1 MSGADANET
10 ENLEKLKRELEEYRT
25 QNDILKEENS
35 RLSEELELK
44 KKKHSE
50 LNAKVEEE
58 KESYLSIQKQS
69 VEQIQ
74 KLGEENQILKETLN
88 QAKLE
93 LIQLRQE
100 KEKWADRSGTELER
114 VREEK
119 ERLELEINKLRLQLS
134 KPIAEE
140 KKNESQLADYV
151 ELQAAYSR
159 DHSQLE
165 FITDYVNHLES
176 QIDEELLRINSNL
189 TSLKDIPTHEKLEM
203 LVSSLQRPA
212 DARLTDVLSCADRY
226 LHRLVGD
233 ACDYVSDPVER
244 MKSQLEVTCRR
255 SQKLNYEYIQ
265 LKKKYSEILTERTS
279 VESIRPLIQ
288 RLAVHMHVV
297 SDTPVEWSDLAKALQ
312 RLDDIVVKHMPVV
325 GMRYQRMH
333 EQMEHDH
340 LELRRCQEELRRIK
354 NGYCTV

>member
-1 MSGADANET
+1 MSGPDANET

-114 VREEK
+114 VREE
-119 ERLELEINKLRLQLS
+119 
-134 KPIAEE
+134 
-140 KKNESQLADYV
+140 
-151 ELQAAYSR
+151 
-159 DHSQLE
+159 
-165 FITDYVNHLES
+165 
-176 QIDEELLRINSNL
+176 
-189 TSLKDIPTHEKLEM
+189 
-203 LVSSLQRPA
+203 
-212 DARLTDVLSCADRY
+212 
-226 LHRLVGD
+226 
-233 ACDYVSDPVER
+233 
-244 MKSQLEVTCRR
+244 
-255 SQKLNYEYIQ
+255 
-265 LKKKYSEILTERTS
+265 
-279 VESIRPLIQ
+279 
-288 RLAVHMHVV
+288 
-297 SDTPVEWSDLAKALQ
+297 
-312 RLDDIVVKHMPVV
+312 
-325 GMRYQRMH
+325 
-333 EQMEHDH
+333 
-340 LELRRCQEELRRIK
+340 
-354 NGYCTV
+354 